1 VHWLFPQAD
10 RTPRDTLRRNKLN
23 TKTYQLHIAGIVFRS
38 LVFVA
43 IAAFCQLPLVV
54 GQTTVKSSAEQ
65 RLRRIE
71 EHQQIRRSA
80 LELTQDLRAIHLTPQ
95 QRQQIHQLLKR
106 HLTGTGTSRRDPNNE
121 NAAQSSSEG
130 SASAAPP
137 QAAERLRTEVTA
149 LLTSEQR
156 DKLKSLIQK
165 REERAQKNADFQI
178 RKNP

>member
-1 VHWLFPQAD
+1 MANKG
-10 RTPRDTLRRNKLN
+10 RNKTHLF
-23 TKTYQLHIAGIVFRS
+23 TLCLALTFSIIAF
-38 LVFVA
+38 FEN
-43 IAAFCQLPLVV
+43 PVV
-54 GQTTVKSSAEQ
+54 SGQTTVKSSAEQ
-65 RLRRIE
+65 RLRRMAE
-71 EHQQIRRSA
+71 QQQIRQSA
-80 LELTQDLRAIHLTPQ
+80 LELTQDLRAIHITPQ

-106 HLTGTGTSRRDPNNE
+106 YLTGTGTSRRDPNKE

-156 DKLKSLIQK
+156 DKLKSEKQR
-165 REERAQKNADFQI
+165 REERAQKNADFHI

>member
-1 VHWLFPQAD
+1 MAIKG
-10 RTPRDTLRRNKLN
+10 RNKTHLF
-23 TKTYQLHIAGIVFRS
+23 TLCLALTFSII
-38 LVFVA
+38 
-43 IAAFCQLPLVV
+43 AFCENPVV
-54 GQTTVKSSAEQ
+54 SGQTTVKSSAEQ
-65 RLRRIE
+65 RLRRIA

-95 QRQQIHQLLKR
+95 QRQEIHQLLKR
-106 HLTGTGTSRRDPNNE
+106 YLTRTGTSRRDPNNE
-121 NAAQSSSEG
+121 NATQSSSEG

-156 DKLKSLIQK
+156 DKLNSLTQE
-165 REERAQKNADFQI
+165 REERAQKNADFHI